1 MMQTRDVTD
10 PSLSPTIILAAAA
23 RRSAKSRYGL
33 GLSGLDRWSARDR
46 VSRDNLEAALAALRI
61 VANRERDHDRA
72 RLRNG
77 RGFARCDMPLG
88 HALASASPAE
98 VLGRPSFARL
108 AMDLARKYHRH
119 VPNALAMRMGLTD
132 QYDLFD

>member
-1 MMQTRDVTD
+1 MTNSRDTAD
-10 PSLSPTIILAAAA
+10 PSVPAISPLAAAA

-33 GLSGLDRWSARDR
+33 GLSGLDTRAARDTAG
-46 VSRDNLEAALAALRI
+46 RDAVEAALAALRV
-61 VANRERDHDRA
+61 VANRDPDRA

-77 RGFARCDMPLG
+77 RGFARCDVLLG
-88 HALASASPAE
+88 HALASAPSGE
-98 VLGRPSFARL
+98 VLGRPSFSRL
-108 AMDLARKYHRH
+108 AMDLARKYRRQ

>member
-1 MMQTRDVTD
+1 MTNSRNTTD
-10 PSLSPTIILAAAA
+10 PSMSPAQSLAAAA
-23 RRSAKSRYGL
+23 RRSAKTRYGL
-33 GLSGLDRWSARDR
+33 GLSGLDARAARDMAG
-46 VSRDNLEAALAALRI
+46 RDAVEAALAALRE
-61 VANRERDHDRA
+61 VANRDPDRA
-72 RLRNG
+72 RLRDG

-88 HALASASPAE
+88 HALASAPSGE

-108 AMDLARKYHRH
+108 AMDLARKYRRQ